1 MPTGSNLRATF
12 RAAAFLAVTGLLIV
26 TWPIPLALG
35 RKARHWVRRFWSRFS
50 CRLLGIRVGAQGAP
64 FAACPTMLVAN
75 HVSYL
80 DVIVLGCFTDA
91 TFIAKDEVDGW
102 PFFGYIARV
111 TGTLFIK
118 RHWRQAKIQRD
129 LIAARM
135 RAHESFVLFAE
146 GTSSNGLGVKP
157 FKTSLLSVAEP
168 WVLDRPAA
176 AQAVTIAYLRLA
188 DGRPITLDTC
198 DLYAWYD
205 EMTFLP
211 HLWQVLRQKGV
222 VVEVA
227 FREPVLSWSVQSRK
241 VLGPKLRDEIAHR
254 LAARREAASEG
265 ELLTAPAATA
275 EAMQTR

>member
-12 RAAAFLAVTGLLIV
+12 RAAAFLAITGFLIV
-26 TWPIPLALG
+26 TWPIPLVLG

-64 FAACPTMLVAN
+64 FTACPTMLVAN

-222 VVEVA
+222 VVEVE

-254 LAARREAASEG
+254 LAARREAAGEG